1 MRLDI
6 YQRPENKGQF
16 SYLAVPEG
24 RTIPEEVISTDWQ
37 STVRGME
44 MPETENILP
53 QFAIDYPLEQI
64 SAKGYAITSI
74 RHLGKTP

>member
-6 YQRPENKGQF
+6 YRRPENGGKY

-24 RTIPEEVISTDWQ
+24 KMIPNEATNLEWEATE
-37 STVRGME
+37 RGWNFNE
-44 MPETENILP
+44 DEHSLADFEIE
-53 QFAIDYPLEQI
+53 APLEQI

-74 RHLGKTP
+74 KHLNS